1 MGAGKWEEKESS
13 RPGKEHELDLSDLNG
28 KPLKGS
34 MQGRGQICIKKKINP
49 DYWGECIG
57 GKKRLGPS

>member
-13 RPGKEHELDLSDLNG
+13 GPGKEHELDLSDLNG

-34 MQGRGQICIKKKINP
+34 MQEGPNLHLKKN
-49 DYWGECIG
+49 
-57 GKKRLGPS
+57 